1 MKLKSAAGTRG
12 SQSPHNAGP
21 RLVSQL
27 TGLYEL
33 YSHTTTCLQPYHTH
47 ISVHLDTHL
56 FWSILQNI
64 YWAIM
69 SNQSCPHP
77 ARRGATCWCWM
88 EVCVLLHTDQSL
100 QSPGR
105 ILSGWGRRSSTW
117 SSPAARPGRGR
128 GSTRGTA
135 GTRWPRP
142 RSSRTWARV
151 GSGSRVAVTP
161 HSPAPLA
168 AELVH
173 DVLPDGVRVRHQ
185 PQLRLPLQWRG
196 MKACLLGYT
205 DSLITTNFPSLYLNF
220 ASSHSPALYLY
231 LSSITF
237 SY

>member
-1 MKLKSAAGTRG
+1 MVIMGLTLGGCKWSWSLLRGHGAVRG
-12 SQSPHNAGP
+12 SQSLHNAGP

-77 ARRGATCWCWM
+77 ARRAATCWCWM
-88 EVCVLLHTDQSL
+88 EECVLLHTDQSL

-173 DVLPDGVRVRHQ
+173 DVLPDGVRVGDEAEAGGDGVLGGARRR
-185 PQLRLPLQWRG
+185 LLLPLHRKHDGQYWF
-196 MKACLLGYT
+196 L
-205 DSLITTNFPSLYLNF
+205 
-220 ASSHSPALYLY
+220 
-231 LSSITF
+231 
-237 SY
+237 